1 MRRSSSTPSWKRRTK
16 LEDWHHFNQDLLWGQ
31 PQRQC
36 DVGKRRTETTH
47 TNTLNWPLTRR
58 KGHSVEEVV
67 FSVKGTRSTRVPHA
81 NKQRKWIIE
90 LNVKC
95 KTIELLGDN
104 IGESGDNFNFGDDFF
119 RHTTKALSIKEKN
132 WEVGLH

>member
-1 MRRSSSTPSWKRRTK
+1 MKEKNQAGILTPFQSRLTVRSAIETVRCWQKKNRNYTHKYAELTFDEEERPLSGGSSLFSRRYQIHQSSTCK
-16 LEDWHHFNQDLLWGQ
+16 
-31 PQRQC
+31 
-36 DVGKRRTETTH
+36 
-47 TNTLNWPLTRR
+47 
-58 KGHSVEEVV
+58 
-67 FSVKGTRSTRVPHA
+67 

-132 WEVGLH
+132 